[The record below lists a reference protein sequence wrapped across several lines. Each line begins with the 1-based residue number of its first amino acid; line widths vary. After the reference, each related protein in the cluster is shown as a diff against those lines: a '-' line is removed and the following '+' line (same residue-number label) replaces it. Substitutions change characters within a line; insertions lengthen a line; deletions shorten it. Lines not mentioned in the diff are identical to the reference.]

1 METFTFAFTQRFTRE
16 VAQMHIAVKGSVAAP
31 VERMHRQGVTE
42 QRRVAGEHLLQSFFW
57 VPLTKP

>member
-1 METFTFAFTQRFTRE
+1 
-16 VAQMHIAVKGSVAAP
+16 MHIAVKGSVAAP